1 MLRDRDQPRRALA
14 AVSGLIVIFTLLLML
29 LAQGFA
35 ALTRQL
41 R

>member
-1 MLRDRDQPRRALA
+1 LRTA

-29 LAQGFA
+29 LAQRFA
-35 ALTRQL
+35 GLIRQL